1 MKLVL
6 FIWQLRDISKFSVK
20 RNGKILFVSLAF
32 HMVTRIYTYLNRPAA
47 KAIGSFKYV
56 HLFVVTKYFVVT
68 LNAGFD
74 LTARDSYFTILV

>member
-1 MKLVL
+1 
-6 FIWQLRDISKFSVK
+6 
-20 RNGKILFVSLAF
+20 
-32 HMVTRIYTYLNRPAA
+32 MVTRIYTYLNRPAA